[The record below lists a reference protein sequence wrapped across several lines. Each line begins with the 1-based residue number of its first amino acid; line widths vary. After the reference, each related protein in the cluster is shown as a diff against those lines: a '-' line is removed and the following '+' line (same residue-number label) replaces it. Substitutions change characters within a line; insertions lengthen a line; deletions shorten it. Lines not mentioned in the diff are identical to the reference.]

1 MTNLVQNTGFYC
13 IDLAATPEQLRSVG
27 RTWNSWTGY
36 RWPHPLRTLKT
47 ENNITS
53 RNTNHE
59 CELQTTP
66 HPLPRFC
73 GGGKAPRVQ
82 PVKTLSNS
90 LFNSFQLPFRDKKAL
105 AWSMRKSNWQNRDW
119 KQLLMDTAQSFSKC
133 PLIFHQELHN
143 LYEVFRRFRRNFW
156 LKNWLLKWPPQSCK
170 CIFCLAV
177 NSKHVKCLKIKILW
191 NWMKKY
197 KQIKYIQIL
206 ILTLVYRS

>member
-1 MTNLVQNTGFYC
+1 MFHCSPQGGVIELSKKAN

-90 LFNSFQLPFRDKKAL
+90 LFNSFSIAL
-105 AWSMRKSNWQNRDW
+105 WRQKG
-119 KQLLMDTAQSFSKC
+119 FG
-133 PLIFHQELHN
+133 
-143 LYEVFRRFRRNFW
+143 
-156 LKNWLLKWPPQSCK
+156 LKYAKVK
-170 CIFCLAV
+170 LA
-177 NSKHVKCLKIKILW
+177 K
-191 NWMKKY
+191 
-197 KQIKYIQIL
+197 
-206 ILTLVYRS
+206 

>member
-143 LYEVFRRFRRNFW
+143 LYEVFWRFRRFR
-156 LKNWLLKWPPQSCK
+156 LLIEKLTSQMTT
-170 CIFCLAV
+170 
-177 NSKHVKCLKIKILW
+177 SKLQMHFLSGCE
-191 NWMKKY
+191 
-197 KQIKYIQIL
+197 Q
-206 ILTLVYRS
+206 